1 MNISCDIT
9 KFLSHLS
16 IERSCS
22 PKTIYDYNKELSKLN
37 KFFSQKNTDSLD
49 SVTTSLL
56 REYLY
61 CTKETRK
68 LSQSSI
74 SKVIAI
80 IKSFFNYLEEEE
92 IIQKNPSRKIKVPKK
107 INRIPQIISKVEFDM
122 LISSI
127 DFSPARCR
135 KNTIR
140 DKLIFFILFYTGI
153 RRTELLNLN
162 WNDLNL
168 DNSTLTIRSGKGN
181 KDRIIPIHKSLP
193 PLLEAY
199 LNIRLPLKNNALFVG
214 EGQKRLCRNSFT
226 NILKMHIKIS
236 GLAKK
241 GYTAH
246 SFRHSFA
253 THLIESGADL
263 FKVQRLLGHQSLDTT
278 KIYINFNSSQMA
290 KAIDKL

>member
-1 MNISCDIT
+1 MILSQYRT
-9 KFLSHLS
+9 KFLSYLS

-22 PKTIYDYNKELSKLN
+22 ASTINDYNKELSRLSGFLEAEKI
-37 KFFSQKNTDSLD
+37 NTLESI
-49 SVTTSLL
+49 TTTLL
-56 REYLY
+56 REYFY
-61 CTKETRK
+61 ISKENRK

-92 IIQKNPSRKIKVPKK
+92 IIEKNPSRKIKVPKK
-107 INRIPQIISKVEFDM
+107 INRIPAIISKVEFDM

-127 DFSPARCR
+127 DFGPPRCR
-135 KNTIR
+135 KNAIR
-140 DKLIFFILFYTGI
+140 DKLIISMLYYTGI
-153 RRTELLNLN
+153 RRAELLNLN

-168 DNSTLTIRSGKGN
+168 DNSTLLIRSGKGN
-181 KDRIIPIHKSLP
+181 KDRIIPIHKTLQ
-193 PLLEAY
+193 PLIESY
-199 LNIRLPLKNNALFVG
+199 LNLRLPLKDNALFVG
-214 EGQKRLCRNSFT
+214 QYGRKLCKCSFT
-226 NILKMHIKIS
+226 IILKMHLTAS
-236 GLAKK
+236 GLIKK
-241 GYTAH
+241 GYSAH

-278 KIYINFNSSQMA
+278 KVYINFNYSQMA

>member
-1 MNISCDIT
+1 MNISNDIT

-22 PKTIYDYNKELSKLN
+22 ASTNRDYNKELLKLASFLEN
-37 KFFSQKNTDSLD
+37 NTDSLG

-61 CTKETRK
+61 FVKESRK
-68 LSQSSI
+68 LSQTSI

-92 IIQKNPSRKIKVPKK
+92 IIEKNPSRKIKVPKK
-107 INRIPQIISKVEFDM
+107 INRIPRVISKTEFDI

-127 DFSPARCR
+127 DFSPVRCR
-135 KNTIR
+135 KNIIR
-140 DKLIFFILFYTGI
+140 DKLIISMLFYTGI
-153 RRTELLNLN
+153 RRAELLNLS

-168 DNSTLTIRSGKGN
+168 ENNILIVRAGKGN
-181 KDRIIPIHKSLP
+181 KDRIIPIHKNLLSLID
-193 PLLEAY
+193 AY
-199 LNIRLPLKNNALFVG
+199 LTLRLPLKNNALFIG
-214 EGQKRLCRNSFT
+214 ESGKKLCKNSFT
-226 NILKMHIKIS
+226 FILKMHLNLS

-241 GYTAH
+241 GYSAH
-246 SFRHSFA
+246 SFRHGFA
-253 THLIESGADL
+253 THLIESGVDL

-278 KIYINFNSSQMA
+278 KVYINFNNSQMA

>member
-1 MNISCDIT
+1 MNLSCDIT

-16 IERSCS
+16 IERSCCAS
-22 PKTIYDYNKELSKLN
+22 TNHDYNKELLKLSYFLEN
-37 KFFSQKNTDSLD
+37 NTANLN

-61 CTKETRK
+61 FAKQSRK
-68 LSQSSI
+68 LSQTSI

-92 IIQKNPSRKIKVPKK
+92 VIPKNPSRKIKVPKK
-107 INRIPQIISKVEFDM
+107 INRIPRVISNTEFEM

-127 DFSPARCR
+127 DFGPARCR
-135 KNTIR
+135 KNILR
-140 DKLIFFILFYTGI
+140 DKLIITMLFYTGV
-153 RRTELLNLN
+153 RRAELLNLS

-168 DNSTLTIRSGKGN
+168 EISTLTVRSGKGN
-181 KDRIIPIHKSLP
+181 KDRIIPIHKSLMF
-193 PLLEAY
+193 LIDSY
-199 LNIRLPLKNNALFVG
+199 LTMRLPLKNNALFIG
-214 EGQKRLCRNSFT
+214 ECGKKLSKNSFT
-226 NILKMHIKIS
+226 FMLKMYLSLS

-241 GYTAH
+241 GYSAH

-253 THLIESGADL
+253 THLIESGADI

-278 KIYINFNSSQMA
+278 KVYINFNSSQMA

>member
-1 MNISCDIT
+1 MNISCDII

-22 PKTIYDYNKELSKLN
+22 KVTIYDYNKELNRLN
-37 KFFSQKNTDSLD
+37 QFLVSENTGNLG

-61 CTKETRK
+61 LAKQSRK
-68 LSQSSI
+68 LSQTSI

-80 IKSFFNYLEEEE
+80 IKSFFNYLEEE
-92 IIQKNPSRKIKVPKK
+92 IIGKNPSRKIRVPKK
-107 INRIPQIISKVEFDM
+107 INRIPAIISKTEFDL

-127 DFSPARCR
+127 DFSPARCK
-135 KNTIR
+135 KNIIR
-140 DKLIFFILFYTGI
+140 DKLIITMLFYTGL
-153 RRTELLNLN
+153 RRAELLNLS

-168 DNSTLTIRSGKGN
+168 GNSTLTVRSGKGN
-181 KDRIIPIHKSLP
+181 KDRIIPIHKSLL
-193 PLLEAY
+193 PLIDAY
-199 LNIRLPLKNNALFVG
+199 LTQRLPLKNNAFFIG
-214 EGQKRLCRNSFT
+214 ECGKRLGKNSFT
-226 NILKMHIKIS
+226 DMLRMYLSLS
-236 GLAKK
+236 GLSKK

-263 FKVQRLLGHQSLDTT
+263 FKVQRLLGHESLDTT

>member
-1 MNISCDIT
+1 MNMSCYIT
-9 KFLSHLS
+9 KFLSYLS

-22 PKTIYDYNKELSKLN
+22 TQTNYDYNKELLRLAQFFTDKNINDLN
-37 KFFSQKNTDSLD
+37 

-56 REYLY
+56 REYFY
-61 CTKETRK
+61 FAKENRK
-68 LSQSSI
+68 LSQTSI

-92 IIQKNPSRKIKVPKK
+92 IIVKNPSRKIKVPKK
-107 INRIPQIISKVEFDM
+107 INRIPGIISKTEFDI

-127 DFSPARCR
+127 DFSSVRCR
-135 KNTIR
+135 KNATR
-140 DKLIFFILFYTGI
+140 GKLIISMLYYTGI
-153 RRTELLNLN
+153 RRAELLNLN

-168 DNSTLTIRSGKGN
+168 EKNTLFIRSGKGN
-181 KDRIIPIHKSLP
+181 KDRIIPIHKSLI
-193 PLLEAY
+193 PLLDSY
-199 LNIRLPLKNNALFVG
+199 LTQRVPLKNNALFIG
-214 EGQKRLCRNSFT
+214 ESGKKLCKNSFT
-226 NILKMHIKIS
+226 NMLKMYLSIS
-236 GLAKK
+236 GLSKK
-241 GYTAH
+241 GYSAH

-278 KIYINFNSSQMA
+278 KVYISFNSSQMA